1 MAGVLHLL
9 TGPTAVG
16 KTAWAIRWAQANHA
30 EIVSCD
36 SLLFYRGMDVGTAK
50 PTRHEQALVP
60 HHLIDVCEVH
70 QRVTVVDYVAWAR
83 QAVEAIEA
91 RGRAVFVVGGSGFY
105 LKGFFGPIRDD
116 VEVPETLRREVE
128 QRLAAEGLPAVV
140 AELRRLNPQ
149 GLGTL
154 DLANPRRVVRAL
166 ERCLASGRTLM
177 DLALAFSRLPG
188 PFDAWERRVTCL
200 ECEPGLLRQRVELR
214 VRAMLEDGLVDEVAR
229 LREAG
234 LETNPSA
241 AGAIGYRETLAVLRG
256 QAERAGLEQEIVRST
271 QALIKKQRTWFRTQ
285 LPAHRTVRVEQA
297 EVASLF

>member
-1 MAGVLHLL
+1 
-9 TGPTAVG
+9 
-16 KTAWAIRWAQANHA
+16 
-30 EIVSCD
+30 
-36 SLLFYRGMDVGTAK
+36 MDVGTAK

-91 RGRAVFVVGGSGFY
+91 RGRAVLVVGGSGFY

-154 DLANPRRVVRAL
+154 DLANPRRVVRACPGAL
-166 ERCLASGRTLM
+166 PCLGSHADGSGARVLPTARPVRCVGTAR
-177 DLALAFSRLPG
+177 DLPR
-188 PFDAWERRVTCL
+188 
-200 ECEPGLLRQRVELR
+200 
-214 VRAMLEDGLVDEVAR
+214 M
-229 LREAG
+229 
-234 LETNPSA
+234 
-241 AGAIGYRETLAVLRG
+241 
-256 QAERAGLEQEIVRST
+256 
-271 QALIKKQRTWFRTQ
+271 
-285 LPAHRTVRVEQA
+285 
-297 EVASLF
+297 

>member
-91 RGRAVFVVGGSGFY
+91 RGRAVLVVGGSGFY

-214 VRAMLEDGLVDEVAR
+214 VRAMLEDGLVEEVAR
-229 LREAG
+229 LRDAG

-241 AGAIGYRETLAVLRG
+241 AAAIGYRETLAVLRG